1 MTIRVLLCDDQ
12 ALVSDGI
19 QLILETDA
27 SLKVVGVARDG
38 VQAIELVA
46 QVKPDIVLMDLKMPG
61 MNGVHATQI
70 IRRDHP
76 QIPVLVLTTFDG
88 DDWVMDAIR
97 SGAAGYLLKDTP
109 RERLIAAVKDTAAG
123 KTHVDPSVAGKLL
136 THIVNSPTQSAAT
149 TPSTLT
155 DQLSERELE
164 ILKLMTHGLH
174 YDEIARRVFLS
185 EGTVRNYASAIFT
198 KLGVSDRMQAVV
210 LAIRFGLVS
219 ARDI

>member
-12 ALVSDGI
+12 ELVTDGI
-19 QLILETDA
+19 QLILETDSA
-27 SLKVVGVARDG
+27 IKVVGVARDG
-38 VQAIELVA
+38 VQALEMVP

-61 MNGVHATQI
+61 MNGIHTTQA
-70 IRRDHP
+70 IRRDYPH
-76 QIPVLVLTTFDG
+76 IPVLVLTTFDA

-123 KTHVDPSVAGKLL
+123 KTHVDPNVAGKLL
-136 THIVNSPTQSAAT
+136 THIVNSPAQSSA
-149 TPSTLT
+149 STLT
-155 DQLSERELE
+155 DQLNEREVE

-174 YDEIARRVFLS
+174 YDDIARRVFLS

-219 ARDI
+219 AGDI